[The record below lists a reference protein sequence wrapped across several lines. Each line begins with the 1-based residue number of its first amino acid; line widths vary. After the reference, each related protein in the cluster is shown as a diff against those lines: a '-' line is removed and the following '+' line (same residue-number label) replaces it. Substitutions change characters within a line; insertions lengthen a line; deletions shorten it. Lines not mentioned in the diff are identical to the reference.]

1 MIEFSLTA
9 EQKKGLIENTL
20 RGIMLEIYSLIL
32 HLGYDPETYDQ
43 TQILSFSDKEAPSNE
58 SRLFSLY
65 NRYNILQEKIE
76 SL

>member
-9 EQKKGLIENTL
+9 EQKKGLLENTL
-20 RGIMLEIYSLIL
+20 QGITLEIYSLIL
-32 HLGYDPETYDQ
+32 HLGYDPETFDQ
-43 TQILSFSDKEAPSNE
+43 SQILDFSEREAPSSE

-65 NRYNILQEKIE
+65 NRYNILKEKIE